1 MNPVD
6 FLNTVVEP
14 NIKAMLDTPGDLRLV
29 HNAVSS
35 VDALAAHIYHWS
47 VANRRGYTNAK
58 DDTHY
63 RQLLS
68 DADDDFSLLRDLA
81 KMHKHVV
88 LRRGK
93 PRISD
98 PSQQHVGSLDWEE
111 IEWSD
116 LGFGKSQNV
125 LVIDDSGK
133 ARVVEAVVVYSLH
146 HLQREMIALEL
157 LIPSNRRNQKPAC
170 T

>member
-1 MNPVD
+1 
-6 FLNTVVEP
+6 
-14 NIKAMLDTPGDLRLV
+14 
-29 HNAVSS
+29 
-35 VDALAAHIYHWS
+35 
-47 VANRRGYTNAK
+47 
-58 DDTHY
+58 
-63 RQLLS
+63 
-68 DADDDFSLLRDLA
+68 
-81 KMHKHVV
+81 MHKHVV